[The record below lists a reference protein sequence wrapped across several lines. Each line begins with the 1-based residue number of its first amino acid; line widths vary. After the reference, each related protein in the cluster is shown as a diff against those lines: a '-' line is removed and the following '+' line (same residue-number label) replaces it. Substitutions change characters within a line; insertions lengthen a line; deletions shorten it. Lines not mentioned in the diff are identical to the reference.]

1 MWRETL
7 TRCRGRDGVASGPLD
22 PDDAFEVLSNR
33 RRRYV
38 IHHLIQHG
46 ETTEL
51 RPLSRQ
57 VAAWENYKSLDQV
70 TSEERRRVYN
80 ALQQFHLPKLQSK
93 GVVAYESGRG
103 TVRAT
108 SAARGLRVYLGSQP
122 HPGCRSVW
130 VASGALVAIAVLLA
144 FTVVGVPALGAVVLV
159 GGVGVAITYGGR
171 ETDRFGATGEPPELA
186 RVDEVST

>member
-1 MWRETL
+1 MWRETF
-7 TRCRGRDGVASGPLD
+7 TRCRGRDDIVTTPLA

-38 IHHLIQHG
+38 IHHLLQHG

-57 VAAWENYKSLDQV
+57 VAAWENHKSLDRV

-93 GVVAYESGRG
+93 GVVTYESGRG

-108 SAARGLRVYLGSQP
+108 SAARGLRAYLGSQP
-122 HPGCRSVW
+122 RPDCRSIW
-130 VASGALVAIAVLLA
+130 AAGGALVAIAVLLA
-144 FTVVGVPALGAVVLV
+144 FTVVGVPALGAVLLV
-159 GGVGVAITYGGR
+159 GGIGVAITYGERVGGI
-171 ETDRFGATGEPPELA
+171 GATEEPPELA
-186 RVDEVST
+186 RVDEVGT